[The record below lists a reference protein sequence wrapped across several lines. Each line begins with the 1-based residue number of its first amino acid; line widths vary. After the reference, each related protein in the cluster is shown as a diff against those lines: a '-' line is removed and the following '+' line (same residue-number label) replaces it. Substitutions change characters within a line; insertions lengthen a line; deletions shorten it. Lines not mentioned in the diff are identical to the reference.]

1 MYRKINHETDMFDMM
16 TIQEAA
22 AKLIREKALPLMDKA
37 YALAPEKG
45 EVVHGKIILHR
56 ALDHE
61 KDVEYFKQEISRLV
75 REGKIMGDRQK

>member
-1 MYRKINHETDMFDMM
+1 
-16 TIQEAA
+16 
-22 AKLIREKALPLMDKA
+22 MDKA

-61 KDVEYFKQEISRLV
+61 KDVEYFKQEIARLV
-75 REGKIMGDRQK
+75 REGKIQADSRN